1 MVLEDWKDTVSL
13 SATIATVINF
23 LTGLQVIRGYVRK
36 GSAGDSSG
44 LPFIVGS
51 LNCAIWLKYGL
62 LIDDWTIKVVN
73 LIGTTLLASYS
84 LAFYKYTPYK
94 TSSIKQMVFAFGFF
108 MTLSFYVDR
117 MDEDQEES
125 RYILGIVGC
134 AMGVGF
140 FASPLASL
148 AQVIR
153 TRSTEVLPFP
163 LIVANFFVTSNWW
176 LYGIILD
183 DNFVLVPN
191 ALGWCLAM
199 FQLLL
204 FAYFPSKRKT
214 SLPTSSSDTVPL
226 LSM

>member
-1 MVLEDWKDTVSL
+1 
-13 SATIATVINF
+13 
-23 LTGLQVIRGYVRK
+23 
-36 GSAGDSSG
+36 
-44 LPFIVGS
+44 
-51 LNCAIWLKYGL
+51 
-62 LIDDWTIKVVN
+62 
-73 LIGTTLLASYS
+73 
-84 LAFYKYTPYK
+84 
-94 TSSIKQMVFAFGFF
+94 
-108 MTLSFYVDR
+108 
-117 MDEDQEES
+117 
-125 RYILGIVGC
+125 
-134 AMGVGF
+134 MGVGF

>member
-73 LIGTTLLASYS
+73 LIGTKNDFQNIQVIIQIPKYIMVSGTTLLASYAI
-84 LAFYKYTPYK
+84 AFYLYTPYK

-117 MDEDQEES
+117 VKIVLDLSSPIFISCSLDGRRS
-125 RYILGIVGC
+125 RRIKVHSGYCWMRNGSRIFRFPFGI
-134 AMGVGF
+134 F
-140 FASPLASL
+140 
-148 AQVIR
+148 
-153 TRSTEVLPFP
+153 
-163 LIVANFFVTSNWW
+163 
-176 LYGIILD
+176 
-183 DNFVLVPN
+183 
-191 ALGWCLAM
+191 
-199 FQLLL
+199 
-204 FAYFPSKRKT
+204 
-214 SLPTSSSDTVPL
+214 SSSHSHKMHWSAT
-226 LSM
+226 LSIDCSKLFCYK